1 MRLKM
6 IVFAVAAFCLFA
18 VPSFAANVTGTWEG
32 GPAMP
37 KMQGGG
43 AGDMDGYRR
52 PMKYLF
58 NLKQE
63 GTKLS
68 GSVKG
73 PFGPVREFTDGK
85 IEGNKLS
92 FSYKLKG
99 LQGNDMTEM
108 TVKWDGVLSGEE
120 ITFTLSVEGGTGR
133 PGGSGMPTMK
143 VVAKR
148 LKKSPL
154 PKK

>member
-32 GPAMP
+32 LMTMP
-37 KMQGGG
+37 KMQSGG
-43 AGDMDGYRR
+43 ADGPADDMRGPRG
-52 PMKYLF
+52 PMKYVF
-58 NLKQE
+58 NIKQE

-73 PFGPVREFTDGK
+73 PFGPVREFTDGR

-108 TVKWDGVLSGEE
+108 TVKWEGALSGEE
-120 ITFTLSVEGGTGR
+120 ITFTLSVEGGTGG

-148 LKKSPL
+148 QK
-154 PKK
+154 

>member
-1 MRLKM
+1 M
-6 IVFAVAAFCLFA
+6 IISAVAAFCIFA
-18 VPSFAANVTGTWEG
+18 VPSFAANVTGAWEG
-32 GPAMP
+32 QMAMP
-37 KMQGGG
+37 KMQGRGP
-43 AGDMDGYRR
+43 ADGMVGSMG
-52 PMKYLF
+52 PMKYVF
-58 NLKQE
+58 KLKQD
-63 GTKLS
+63 GIKLS

-73 PFGPVREFTDGK
+73 PFGPVREFTDGR
-85 IEGNKLS
+85 IEGNKVS